1 MTILINTEDNSAE
14 EKTSKG
20 PYEVETTQ
28 RERAG
33 DGCVVDSK
41 NSSARCYSSFTDT
54 GYSRLA
60 DTSLSRT
67 PRAANTDSS

>member
-33 DGCVVDSK
+33 DGCV
-41 NSSARCYSSFTDT
+41 TDT
-54 GYSRLA
+54 GKLRHGY
-60 DTSLSRT
+60 
-67 PRAANTDSS
+67 PMIQ